1 MQMPDPT
8 FPPLLSGHAVKG
20 KAAAFATACERAARG
35 ELGAGDVV
43 WSRNAARV
51 EAAIILEPEVGLET
65 AAQMLPLCM
74 VALGDCLGSL
84 CPPQVAVTFLWP
96 DVICLNGATA
106 GKLRAAAAPAGEDG
120 VPPWMVIGLE
130 LRHQREAGDP
140 EPGET
145 PGVTWLSEEGGGE
158 LTRTQ
163 IIESYCRHF
172 LAWVNIWS
180 DDGFKPVYDS
190 WLYRAENA
198 EGEVELTH
206 AGERVSGTFL
216 GLDEGGNLLVKDGE
230 GRTRALYLA
239 EVFEPAGTGVS

>member
-43 WSRNAARV
+43 WSRNKARV

-65 AAQMLPLCM
+65 AAQMLPLAM

-84 CPPQVAVTFLWP
+84 CPPQVGVTFIWP
-96 DVICLNGATA
+96 NTVCLNGAPA
-106 GKLRAAAAPAGEDG
+106 GELRAAAAPAGDDG
-120 VPPWMVIGLE
+120 VPPWMVVGLD
-130 LRHQREAGDP
+130 LRHRREAGDP

-145 PGVTWLSEEGGGE
+145 PDTTWLSEEGGGE
-158 LTRTQ
+158 LTRTE

-172 LAWVNIWS
+172 LTWMNIWS
-180 DDGFKPVYDS
+180 DDGFRPVHDS
-190 WLYRAENA
+190 WLYRAEQA
-198 EGEVELTH
+198 DGEVELTH
-206 AGERVSGTFL
+206 AGETVSGAFL
-216 GLDEGGNLLVKDGE
+216 GLDESGNLLVKQGN
-230 GRTRALYLA
+230 GGTRALLLA
-239 EVFEPAGTGVS
+239 EVFEPGGPGAS